1 MASQFASLYTDVV
14 RKTTIE
20 VDERKVARVAATLG
34 TATLR
39 ETVDRSFDAVLAQA
53 ARDRLIRRFSEPTDL
68 ADPDIMRR
76 AWAE

>member
-1 MASQFASLYTDVV
+1 MAKTPTALYTDVV

-34 TATLR
+34 TTTLR

-68 ADPDIMRR
+68 ADPDVMRR

>member
-1 MASQFASLYTDVV
+1 MAIHTTALYTDVV

-34 TATLR
+34 TTTLR

-68 ADPDIMRR
+68 ADPDVMRR